1 MPTEMLTIAG
11 PAGNDLSG
19 ALEMPESEV
28 RGAALYAHCFTCT
41 KQSRAAVAVSRALA
55 ERGIA
60 CLRFDFSGLGES
72 GGDFGVDSFPADVA
86 DVEAATSALV
96 ARFGPGV
103 LLVGHSL
110 GGAAVIAAAGELAE
124 VAAVATIG
132 APADV
137 AHVAKQLS
145 GDLQAVERDGRGEVM
160 IGGRPFTI
168 SRRFLENLRG
178 IDLAAEVGELDRP
191 LLIMHS
197 PTDQLVGIENAARLF
212 EAALHPKSF
221 VSLAGADHL
230 LLDARDA
237 EFVATVIAAWASRYL
252 PEAHPE
258 AG

>member
-1 MPTEMLTIAG
+1 MPTETLTIAG
-11 PAGNDLSG
+11 AAGNDLAG
-19 ALEMPESEV
+19 ALDLPEGDV

-41 KQSRAAVAVSRALA
+41 KQSRAAVEVSGALA

-60 CLRFDFSGLGES
+60 CLRFDFTGLGAS
-72 GGDFGVDSFPADVA
+72 GGEFGADSFPADVA
-86 DVEAATSALV
+86 DVEAATAALV

-110 GGAAVIAAAGELAE
+110 GGAAVLAAASELAE

-137 AHVAKQLS
+137 AHVLKQLS
-145 GDLQAVERDGRGEVM
+145 GDLARVERDGEGEVL

-168 SRRFLENLRG
+168 TRAFLENLRG
-178 IDLAAEVGELDRP
+178 IDLAAEVGELGRP
-191 LLIMHS
+191 LLILHS

-212 EAALHPKSF
+212 EAARHPKSF

-237 EFVATVIAAWASRYL
+237 EFAATVIAAWASRYL
-252 PEAHPE
+252 T
-258 AG
+258 

>member
-1 MPTEMLTIAG
+1 MPTETLTIAG
-11 PAGNDLSG
+11 STGNQLSG
-19 ALEMPESEV
+19 ALELPEGDV

-41 KQSRAAVAVSRALA
+41 KQSRAAVEVSRALA

-60 CLRFDFSGLGES
+60 CLRFDFTGLGAS
-72 GGDFGVDSFPADVA
+72 GGDFGADSFPADVA
-86 DVEAATSALV
+86 DVEAATAALV

-110 GGAAVIAAAGELAE
+110 GGAAVLAAAGELAE

-132 APADV
+132 APAEV
-137 AHVAKQLS
+137 AHVRKQLS
-145 GDLQAVERDGRGEVM
+145 GDLARVEREGEGEVS

-168 SRRFLENLRG
+168 TRTFLENLRG
-178 IDLAAEVGELDRP
+178 VDLAAEVGELGRP
-191 LLIMHS
+191 LLILHS

-212 EAALHPKSF
+212 EAAKHPKSF

-237 EFVATVIAAWASRYL
+237 EFAATVIAAWASRYL
-252 PEAHPE
+252 T
-258 AG
+258 

>member
-1 MPTEMLTIAG
+1 MPTETLTIAG

-19 ALEMPESEV
+19 ALELPDGPV

-55 ERGIA
+55 GRGIA
-60 CLRFDFSGLGES
+60 CLRFDFTGLGDS
-72 GGDFGVDSFPADVA
+72 GGDFGADSFPADVG
-86 DVEAATSALV
+86 DVEAATAALV
-96 ARFGPGV
+96 DRFGPGV

-110 GGAAVIAAAGELAE
+110 GGAAVLAAAGELKE
-124 VAAVATIG
+124 VAAVATIA

-137 AHVAKQLS
+137 AHVLHQLS
-145 GDLQAVERDGRGEVM
+145 GDLDAVEKNGRGEVE

-168 SRRFLENLRG
+168 SRAFLEHLHG
-178 IDLAAEVGELDRP
+178 VDLAGEVGELDRP

-212 EAALHPKSF
+212 EAAKHPKSF

-230 LLDARDA
+230 LLEARDA
-237 EFVATVIAAWASRYL
+237 EFAATVIAAWASRYL
-252 PEAHPE
+252 PDAS
-258 AG
+258 